1 MALEVVPTRLE
12 RLELER
18 VARIAKAPR
27 TRSERAQ
34 AFQADPIYD
43 MHFSGEVAL
52 TVVCEAASYL
62 KAMKSLENPMWEAT
76 IQVEYRFLTSN
87 STWDLM
93 PYSRD
98 VKVIGSMW
106 KFKSKRDS
114 KGNISKYKA
123 RLVARGEKKQPDWN
137 SVFAPTMRYTSL
149 RVIMAL
155 ACYTDWEIEQMDGV
169 NAFLNADVESNI
181 YIEEPQGVG
190 TAVVDGTRLVYHL
203 KKRLFTA
210 FEKLRKLRTPS

>member
-1 MALEVVPTRLE
+1 
-12 RLELER
+12 
-18 VARIAKAPR
+18 
-27 TRSERAQ
+27 
-34 AFQADPIYD
+34 
-43 MHFSGEVAL
+43 
-52 TVVCEAASYL
+52 
-62 KAMKSLENPMWEAT
+62 
-76 IQVEYRFLTSN
+76 
-87 STWDLM
+87 
-93 PYSRD
+93 
-98 VKVIGSMW
+98 
-106 KFKSKRDS
+106 
-114 KGNISKYKA
+114 
-123 RLVARGEKKQPDWN
+123 
-137 SVFAPTMRYTSL
+137 MRYTSL